1 MPSTAPSI
9 LDRYLDKVIQDNKA
23 IDARGVMQ
31 VNRMIE
37 LSMDDVFIHLTVRM
51 NRPDK
56 PQTLRDRLERENFP
70 VRESI
75 PEAADIP
82 GHFYL
87 ERVETEQG
95 VPTGALWQR
104 HAAWVILGDPGAG
117 KTTLLK
123 HFALQEATACKTD
136 PDSGYLP
143 VLVPLRLLGQKLE
156 NHMHWPLEQAL
167 LDYLA
172 QYGFSEMGFTAEQ
185 ERLELRTQFE
195 AWLSNGRVLW
205 LLDGLDEQRDQH
217 VQKRTVQAIE
227 ALRQHYPGNRFVVT
241 SRIVGYD
248 AAPLGGGF
256 NTATLEPFNDEQMN
270 QFFQRWCYAVEKSED
285 IVDDE
290 HTRKRAADKAAQLLE
305 QIKHNP
311 GIRLLAAN
319 PLLCTIIG
327 LIQRQGATLPE
338 LRVELYKLCIDT
350 FIFNWEMKKR
360 QRSDQTGSLDK
371 DQTQAV
377 LEEIALQ
384 LHENYPE
391 NRIPREQLTG
401 IVSRFLTSQQGMAG
415 SEAEHKAGQLLNLI
429 RDVSGLLIDR
439 GNEEYGFFHLTFQEY
454 LAARAI
460 TRKKR
465 DIDRYL
471 SRYLFEPR
479 WREVIRLAAAHAGTK
494 DEESGSEFIEAILR
508 QKHPRDGLMHYTFRF
523 AFLCLKEARVELETS
538 DWMFRQWIE
547 YSLKEETTQSLF
559 RQLLKQPGAKI
570 RYQPDTL
577 QVLIDALMDEDPFVR
592 SDTAYVLGKIGD
604 KAAVDALMLTLM
616 DENYYVRSRAA
627 VALGK
632 IGDKTAVDALIPTLK
647 DKDSS
652 VCSSAIYAL
661 GEIGNKAAIDTLM
674 LALKDENFHVRSNA
688 ANALG
693 KIGDKAAV
701 DTLML
706 ALKDADYLVR
716 SYAADALSIIGNKTT
731 VDTLMLALK
740 DEDSDVRSR
749 AAAALGVIGD
759 KAAVDAL
766 IPTLK
771 DKDSSVRSRATDAL
785 SKIGDKTAIDALM
798 LALRDEGS
806 YVRSRAADALG
817 VIGDKTA
824 VDALILALSD
834 EDSTV
839 RSRAAYA
846 LSKIGDKAAVDA
858 LMLALRDED
867 YRIRSSAIYA
877 LGEIGDTAA
886 INVLILA
893 LKDENSSVRSNAA
906 YALSKIDDKAATDTL
921 MFALK
926 DEDSS
931 VRASAADA
939 LGKIGDKPAI
949 NALILTLKDENAS
962 VRSSAVDAL
971 GKIGD
976 IAAVDPLI
984 HSFKDENSAVRET
997 AARALGEIGD
1007 KAAVDPLIHCLKD
1020 EDSIVRQA
1028 AAETLGKIGD
1038 KAAVDPLIHSLK
1050 DEDSIVR
1057 QTALQAIEEI
1067 DLGYALC
1074 PD

>member
-9 LDRYLDKVIQDNKA
+9 LDRYLDKVIQDNKT

-37 LSMDDVFIHLTVRM
+37 LSMDDVFINLTVRM

-56 PQTLRDRLERENFP
+56 PQALRDRLERENFP
-70 VRESI
+70 VRESM

-82 GHFYL
+82 EHFYP

-95 VPTGALWQR
+95 VPTDALWQR

-123 HFALQEATACKTD
+123 HFALQEATTCKTGL
-136 PDSGYLP
+136 DSGYLP
-143 VLVPLRLLGQKLE
+143 VFVPLRLLGQKLE

-167 LDYLA
+167 LDYLT

-185 ERLELRTQFE
+185 ERLELRAQFE
-195 AWLSNGRVLW
+195 TWLSNSRVLW

-256 NTATLEPFNDEQMN
+256 NTATLEPFNDEQMS
-270 QFFQRWCYAVEKSED
+270 QFFQRWYCAVEKNED

-290 HTRKRAADKAAQLLE
+290 HTRKRAADKAAQLIE
-305 QIKHNP
+305 QITHNP

-401 IVSRFLTSQQGMAG
+401 IVSQFLNKQQGMTE
-415 SEAEHKAGQLLNLI
+415 SEAGHKAVQLLNLI

-439 GNEEYGFFHLTFQEY
+439 GNEEFGFFHLTFQEY
-454 LAARAI
+454 LSARAI

-508 QKHPRDGLMHYTFRF
+508 QKHSRDDLMHYTFRF
-523 AFLCLKEARVELETS
+523 AFLCLKEAKVELETA
-538 DWMFRQWIE
+538 DRMFRQWIE
-547 YSLKEETTQSLF
+547 YLLNKKNTQELF
-559 RQLLKQPGAKI
+559 LQLLSQPGAKI
-570 RYQPDTL
+570 RYQASTL
-577 QVLIDALMDEDPFVR
+577 QILTSALKDEDSF
-592 SDTAYVLGKIGD
+592 
-604 KAAVDALMLTLM
+604 
-616 DENYYVRSRAA
+616 VRSRAA
-627 VALGK
+627 K
-632 IGDKTAVDALIPTLK
+632 
-647 DKDSS
+647 S
-652 VCSSAIYAL
+652 L
-661 GEIGNKAAIDTLM
+661 GEIG
-674 LALKDENFHVRSNA
+674 
-688 ANALG
+688 G
-693 KIGDKAAV
+693 KTVV
-701 DTLML
+701 D
-706 ALKDADYLVR
+706 V
-716 SYAADALSIIGNKTT
+716 
-731 VDTLMLALK
+731 LMLALK
-740 DEDSDVRSR
+740 DEDSFVRSR
-749 AAAALGVIGD
+749 AASALGEIGD
-759 KAAVDAL
+759 KAVVHPL
-766 IPTLK
+766 IHSLK
-771 DKDSSVRSRATDAL
+771 
-785 SKIGDKTAIDALM
+785 
-798 LALRDEGS
+798 
-806 YVRSRAADALG
+806 
-817 VIGDKTA
+817 
-824 VDALILALSD
+824 D

-839 RSRAAYA
+839 RWMAAEA
-846 LSKIGDKAAVDA
+846 LEK
-858 LMLALRDED
+858 
-867 YRIRSSAIYA
+867 
-877 LGEIGDTAA
+877 
-886 INVLILA
+886 
-893 LKDENSSVRSNAA
+893 
-906 YALSKIDDKAATDTL
+906 
-921 MFALK
+921 
-926 DEDSS
+926 
-931 VRASAADA
+931 
-939 LGKIGDKPAI
+939 
-949 NALILTLKDENAS
+949 
-962 VRSSAVDAL
+962 
-971 GKIGD
+971 
-976 IAAVDPLI
+976 
-984 HSFKDENSAVRET
+984 
-997 AARALGEIGD
+997 IGD
-1007 KAAVDPLIHCLKD
+1007 KAAVDPLIHSLKD
-1020 EDSIVRQA
+1020 ENSIVRWT
-1028 AAETLGKIGD
+1028 AAEALEKIGDKAAVNPLIHSLKDENSIVRWTAAKALEKIGDKTVVDPLLHAFKNENSDVRQTATKPLGEIGD

-1050 DEDSIVR
+1050 DEDSTVR
-1057 QTALQAIEEI
+1057 WTAAEALGEIGDKAAVDPLIHSLKDEDSTVRWTAAKALGEIGDKAAIDSLIHSLKDEDSAVRWTAAEALGEIGDKAAVNPLIHSLKDEDSTVRWTTAKALGKIGDKAAVEPLIHALQDEDLDVRWTALQAIEEI
-1067 DLGYALC
+1067 DLGYRLC
-1074 PD
+1074 PG

>member
-9 LDRYLDKVIQDNKA
+9 LDRYLDKVIQDNKT

-37 LSMDDVFIHLTVRM
+37 LSMDDVFIHLTVRT

-56 PQTLRDRLERENFP
+56 PQALRDRLERESLP
-70 VRESI
+70 VRESM

-82 GHFYL
+82 EHFYP

-95 VPTGALWQR
+95 VPTDALWQR

-123 HFALQEATACKTD
+123 HFALQEANACKTD
-136 PDSGYLP
+136 QNLGYLP

-167 LDYLA
+167 LDYLT

-185 ERLELRTQFE
+185 ERLELRAQFE
-195 AWLSNGRVLW
+195 TWLSKERVLW

-227 ALRQHYPGNRFVVT
+227 ALRQHYPSNRFVVT

-256 NTATLEPFNDEQMN
+256 NTATLEPFNDEQMS

-327 LIQRQGATLPE
+327 LIQRQGTTLPE

-360 QRSDQTGSLDK
+360 HRNDQTGSLDK

-401 IVSRFLTSQQGMAG
+401 IVSRFLIAQQGMAE
-415 SEAEHKAGQLLNLI
+415 SEAEHKASQLLNLI

-508 QKHPRDGLMHYTFRF
+508 QKHPRDDLMHYTFRI
-523 AFLCLKEARVELETS
+523 AFLCLKEAKVELETA
-538 DWMFRQWIE
+538 DRMFRQWIE
-547 YSLKEETTQSLF
+547 CFLHEENLQELF
-559 RQLLKQPGAKI
+559 LQLLSQPGAKI
-570 RYQPDTL
+570 RYQASTL
-577 QVLIDALMDEDPFVR
+577 QTLIEALKHEDLSIRCHVADALGR
-592 SDTAYVLGKIGD
+592 
-604 KAAVDALMLTLM
+604 
-616 DENYYVRSRAA
+616 
-627 VALGK
+627 
-632 IGDKTAVDALIPTLK
+632 IGDKTAVDALIPL
-647 DKDSS
+647 
-652 VCSSAIYAL
+652 L
-661 GEIGNKAAIDTLM
+661 E
-674 LALKDENFHVRSNA
+674 
-688 ANALG
+688 
-693 KIGDKAAV
+693 
-701 DTLML
+701 
-706 ALKDADYLVR
+706 
-716 SYAADALSIIGNKTT
+716 
-731 VDTLMLALK
+731 
-740 DEDSDVRSR
+740 DEDFD
-749 AAAALGVIGD
+749 
-759 KAAVDAL
+759 
-766 IPTLK
+766 
-771 DKDSSVRSRATDAL
+771 
-785 SKIGDKTAIDALM
+785 
-798 LALRDEGS
+798 
-806 YVRSRAADALG
+806 
-817 VIGDKTA
+817 
-824 VDALILALSD
+824 
-834 EDSTV
+834 
-839 RSRAAYA
+839 
-846 LSKIGDKAAVDA
+846 
-858 LMLALRDED
+858 
-867 YRIRSSAIYA
+867 IRW
-877 LGEIGDTAA
+877 
-886 INVLILA
+886 
-893 LKDENSSVRSNAA
+893 R
-906 YALSKIDDKAATDTL
+906 
-921 MFALK
+921 
-926 DEDSS
+926 
-931 VRASAADA
+931 AADA
-939 LGKIGDKPAI
+939 LGKIGSKTAVD
-949 NALILTLKDENAS
+949 ALLFALKDEN
-962 VRSSAVDAL
+962 SAVRLSAAYAL
-971 GKIGD
+971 EQIGD
-976 IAAVDPLI
+976 IAAVDSLTQALN
-984 HSFKDENSAVRET
+984 DENSFVRGRSAIALVKIYGKPAADPLVFASKNDNSSVSRQTVEIPEEISDKAIIDSLAFALKHEDSGVRREAVHTLEQ
-997 AARALGEIGD
+997 IGG
-1007 KAAVDPLIHCLKD
+1007 KAAVDLLIFALKD
-1020 EDSIVRQA
+1020 KFSGVRQQA
-1028 AAETLGKIGD
+1028 AAALGQIGD
-1038 KAAVDPLIHSLK
+1038 IAAVNHLIQVLNDDDSFVRGGVVEALGRIGDTTAVAPLIQVLTDK
-1050 DEDSIVR
+1050 DLFVR
-1057 QTALQAIEEI
+1057 RLAIEAIEKI
-1067 DLGYALC
+1067 DLKSHLC
-1074 PD
+1074 PN